1 MMSCDQSFVT
11 LAFQWEKLSKPQ
23 FYTALTRQNNLIE
36 ECSWFKLNNF
46 GLALGMTLEFNTSV
60 AKRLKIEVK
69 EFLGLITTFV
79 EVTGKNW

>member
-1 MMSCDQSFVT
+1 M
-11 LAFQWEKLSKPQ
+11 
-23 FYTALTRQNNLIE
+23 IE

-60 AKRLKIEVK
+60 AKRLKREVK

-79 EVTGKNW
+79 EVTGKKLVGVNDGKMMPRYNF